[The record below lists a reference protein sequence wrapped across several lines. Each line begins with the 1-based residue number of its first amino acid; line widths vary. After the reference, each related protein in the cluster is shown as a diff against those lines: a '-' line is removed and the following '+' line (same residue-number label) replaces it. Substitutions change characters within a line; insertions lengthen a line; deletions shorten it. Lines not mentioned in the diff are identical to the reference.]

1 MALSQVPGLRV
12 LELLSIKD
20 EDDLAHTAAGWRN
33 VTQRR
38 GFRLRGAR
46 GDPKDEGRASAVSAP
61 GWTASPPAGEFVPSS
76 SRISPSI
83 APLGPQREAARPG
96 GGLKSAFC
104 SLPGPQSHSTAVW
117 AAGSADRA
125 QGQRSLRVC
134 AGAGRGSRARSDF
147 CGPWL
152 PSRGREAPWSARA
165 RGTLRVYLVGVVYW
179 ESRRKVPCKSA
190 CTVLFGSQQPGKQIS
205 GEGSAGNH
213 RLPPPLALALTLNA
227 APRAKQLRGS
237 GEREEEEA
245 GSRGGVKTQE

>member
-20 EDDLAHTAAGWRN
+20 EDDLDHTAAGWRN

-46 GDPKDEGRASAVSAP
+46 GDPKGEGRASAVSAP
-61 GWTASPPAGEFVPSS
+61 GWAASPPAGEFVPSS

-104 SLPGPQSHSTAVW
+104 SLPGPQSHSTLSAAVW
-117 AAGSADRA
+117 AAGSAGRA
-125 QGQRSLRVC
+125 QGQRSPRVC

-152 PSRGREAPWSARA
+152 PSRGREAPWYGCFRA
-165 RGTLRVYLVGVVYW
+165 AEGRW
-179 ESRRKVPCKSA
+179 
-190 CTVLFGSQQPGKQIS
+190 PG
-205 GEGSAGNH
+205 GC
-213 RLPPPLALALTLNA
+213 
-227 APRAKQLRGS
+227 GS
-237 GEREEEEA
+237 GPA
-245 GSRGGVKTQE
+245 SRGGQPSAVFFQSLWNVFPLVRGLKISHEKHHCALAEVLAGCSIIPLLCPKKPPHIPSGCRPLDFSV